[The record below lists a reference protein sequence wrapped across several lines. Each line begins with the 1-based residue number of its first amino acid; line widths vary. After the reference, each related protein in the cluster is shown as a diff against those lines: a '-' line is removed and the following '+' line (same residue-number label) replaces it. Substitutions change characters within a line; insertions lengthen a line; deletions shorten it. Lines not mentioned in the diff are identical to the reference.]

1 MNAGSPLR
9 RRGGRG
15 ATTQSTAGQP
25 AFAWRISA
33 TSEGDEDAP
42 SGASHA
48 RRSDVSHARPLACH
62 LGVSDLELERKGCHM
77 SVHMVQAKIR
87 RESVTDVQAAAKRM
101 FAAID
106 AAQPEG
112 IRYASSLLPDG
123 ETFVALLQ
131 IDDGVENPLP
141 GFPEFREFLEGVE
154 ASRAEPAN
162 VQPLT
167 VIGSYRMF

>member
-1 MNAGSPLR
+1 LSL
-9 RRGGRG
+9 
-15 ATTQSTAGQP
+15 
-25 AFAWRISA
+25 
-33 TSEGDEDAP
+33 DAK
-42 SGASHA
+42 
-48 RRSDVSHARPLACH
+48 
-62 LGVSDLELERKGCHM
+62 DLELERKGCHM
-77 SVHMVQAKIR
+77 TVHMVQAKVR
-87 RESVTDVQAAAKRM
+87 AESVADVAAAARKM

-112 IRYASSLLPDG
+112 LRYASSLLPDG

-131 IDDGVENPLP
+131 LDDGVENPLP

-162 VQPLT
+162 VQPMT